1 MSRLP
6 DTTIVR
12 DNGFITIRIPVAVVA
27 GMTQEYWDML
37 AVNARRLVPDVKPVE
52 KLQGRVQQ

>member
-6 DTTIVR
+6 DTTIRR
-12 DNGFITIRIPVAVVA
+12 DKGFIVVKIPEKVAA

-37 AVNARRLVPDVKPVE
+37 ATNIRKLTPDVAPLPAHSWEIQK
-52 KLQGRVQQ
+52 